1 MSLIP
6 FHGGDNARMARV
18 MEGMAPAANVA
29 EQQRAARLAAA
40 TAAFGRPAGAFAA
53 AAGGGGGPPD
63 KQQQQLQFAGEG
75 GSSKKTNYSDDQLQA
90 AAAAAS
96 AGLTVQQQR
105 LLADLLRLRQ
115 LVNKAAAK
123 FDQQRLTAFLDA
135 AAAGEVEVV
144 QDMLRQGMSPNTADY
159 DGRTAL
165 MVAAYRGHK
174 VSMCNSF
181 GYLLLHAV
189 AVAGDVAM
197 VPPSGTQAFSMLTR
211 EAGSTN
217 NSGRLC
223 LGRA

>member
-6 FHGGDNARMARV
+6 LHGGDNTRMARV
-18 MEGMAPAANVA
+18 MEGMAPTAGVSN
-29 EQQRAARLAAA
+29 QHAARLAAA
-40 TAAFGRPAGAFAA
+40 TAAFGHPASLSAA
-53 AAGGGGGPPD
+53 AGGGPPD
-63 KQQQQLQFAGEG
+63 KQQQQLRISG
-75 GSSKKTNYSDDQLQA
+75 GDPGKKTNFSDDQLQA

-96 AGLTVQQQR
+96 ANLTVQQQR

-135 AAAGEVEVV
+135 ASAGEVEVV

-174 VSMCNSF
+174 VRWCFCYMSF
-181 GYLLLHAV
+181 SVLL
-189 AVAGDVAM
+189 M
-197 VPPSGTQAFSMLTR
+197 
-211 EAGSTN
+211 
-217 NSGRLC
+217 
-223 LGRA
+223 

>member
-6 FHGGDNARMARV
+6 FHDDNTRMARV
-18 MEGMAPAANVA
+18 MEGMAPTAAA
-29 EQQRAARLAAA
+29 EHQQAARLAAA
-40 TAAFGRPAGAFAA
+40 TAAFGRPAGLPA
-53 AAGGGGGPPD
+53 AAGGGGGDRPD
-63 KQQQQLQFAGEG
+63 KQQQLVLAGG
-75 GSSKKTNYSDDQLQA
+75 GGGKKTKFTDDQLQA

-96 AGLTVQQQR
+96 ANLTVQQQQ

-174 VSMCNSF
+174 VRVEKFYLVVHGDCN
-181 GYLLLHAV
+181 A
-189 AVAGDVAM
+189 
-197 VPPSGTQAFSMLTR
+197 R
-211 EAGSTN
+211 
-217 NSGRLC
+217 
-223 LGRA
+223 

>member
-1 MSLIP
+1 
-6 FHGGDNARMARV
+6 
-18 MEGMAPAANVA
+18 MEGMAPTSTADS
-29 EQQRAARLAAA
+29 QQAARLAAA
-40 TAAFGRPAGAFAA
+40 TAAFGHSTGVS
-53 AAGGGGGPPD
+53 AAGGGGGPPNR
-63 KQQQQLQFAGEG
+63 QLQLTTGDA
-75 GSSKKTNYSDDQLQA
+75 KKTNFTDDQLQA

-96 AGLTVQQQR
+96 ANLTVQQQR

-174 VSMCNSF
+174 VGMACNCTTAIVH
-181 GYLLLHAV
+181 LLLGELQSLHMVQALYV
-189 AVAGDVAM
+189 AAG
-197 VPPSGTQAFSMLTR
+197 Q
-211 EAGSTN
+211 
-217 NSGRLC
+217 
-223 LGRA
+223 

>member
-6 FHGGDNARMARV
+6 LHGGDNTRMARV
-18 MEGMAPAANVA
+18 MEGMAPTAGMSN
-29 EQQRAARLAAA
+29 QHAARLAAA
-40 TAAFGRPAGAFAA
+40 TAAFGHPASMSAA
-53 AAGGGGGPPD
+53 AAGGGGGGPPD
-63 KQQQQLQFAGEG
+63 KQQQQLRISGG
-75 GSSKKTNYSDDQLQA
+75 GSGKKTNLSSDDQLQA

-96 AGLTVQQQR
+96 TNLTVQQQR

-135 AAAGEVEVV
+135 ASAGEVEVV

-174 VSMCNSF
+174 VRVCVCHD
-181 GYLLLHAV
+181 GCCI
-189 AVAGDVAM
+189 
-197 VPPSGTQAFSMLTR
+197 PGTQG
-211 EAGSTN
+211 EVV
-217 NSGRLC
+217 C
-223 LGRA
+223 LS